1 MLAPSTHPQVPRDWI
16 EDDLA
21 LAVVNDVPCPSARA
35 HALHRRLGQGPKTG
49 ISDVGDSY
57 PRGMTS
63 SGSISATL
71 TFIAAMV
78 FATVA

>member
-1 MLAPSTHPQVPRDWI
+1 MTSR
-16 EDDLA
+16 
-21 LAVVNDVPCPSARA
+21 ARA
-35 HALHRRLGQGPKTG
+35 LEPMLYTVDSVTGPKTG

-63 SGSISATL
+63 SGSISAT
-71 TFIAAMV
+71 FIAAMV